1 VAGTHHS
8 SFSYR
13 RFEAPVKVLLVDD
26 EREFVQ
32 TLSERLQ
39 MREIDSSVVYDGE
52 SAMDVLQENA
62 PEVIV
67 LDLQMPG
74 IDGIEVLK
82 RVKAQNPEIAVII
95 LTGHGTDADKDI
107 CMELGA
113 FAYLEK
119 PVDID
124 TLSETLERA
133 NDRMQNHRSRL

>member
-1 VAGTHHS
+1 
-8 SFSYR
+8 
-13 RFEAPVKVLLVDD
+13 
-26 EREFVQ
+26 
-32 TLSERLQ
+32 
-39 MREIDSSVVYDGE
+39 
-52 SAMDVLQENA
+52 MDVLQENA